1 MPRIRFYLIGLVALA
16 ALLMVGCAGG
26 GTSGKRV
33 SQASDSLNTEER
45 MPSDTLYT
53 EERAMAIFDS
63 LPERALL
70 ILDSAEI
77 VGNMPDYRADL
88 FRAKVL
94 CQSCAMLQQDSAAI
108 ICEALLRHEEAQR
121 NLNFRQDVLEL
132 LVVASRMRQ
141 DYEDLV
147 HWTVELAQLLREQGL
162 ETEALRTD
170 ADLGLAMTHIG
181 QVGEGLAM
189 IDRSIDRLG
198 GVRRF
203 NELDAWLIAVKR
215 KINVLARQNGSE
227 LQVVELTQLM
237 QQRLDDF
244 AAHPDD
250 YHDGTYREPD
260 RADIPV
266 YHDFY
271 FAQATAFRAAAYATQ
286 GNLAAARREV
296 DAFCRYPYSSTLD
309 GRMMIAQTLGRLGDY
324 ATMLATYDEAE
335 QQMMSE
341 ADTLNERR
349 AELLHG
355 RAEAALASG
364 RLAQAYD
371 YLSRYEAMKSQLSD
385 SLLRSKAHL
394 YAVRYHTLELETAL
408 QKERVIR
415 IKNLFVNVVIG
426 MLFFFA
432 VALVAYLYR
441 QRRILSE
448 KNRILVRKVVD
459 AQEYKRLYHVLKGQR
474 NGMAKADD
482 DAMAQQRLDALSDSE
497 LFDHISEVVR
507 RERLFL
513 NPVCDRQ
520 TLVDLFHISEK
531 RLGAAFSKGSSYRS
545 VASFVRDVR
554 LEYACQLLRKSP
566 DMPIADIAAA
576 SGFPSYTRF
585 ASDFKA
591 AYSISP
597 TEFRLQSQQ

>member
-1 MPRIRFYLIGLVALA
+1 
-16 ALLMVGCAGG
+16 
-26 GTSGKRV
+26 
-33 SQASDSLNTEER
+33 
-45 MPSDTLYT
+45 
-53 EERAMAIFDS
+53 MAIFDS

-108 ICEALLRHEEAQR
+108 ICEALLHHEEAQR
-121 NLNFRQDVLEL
+121 NVNFRQDVLEL

-324 ATMLATYDEAE
+324 ATMLATYDDFERY
-335 QQMMSE
+335 MVSE
-341 ADTLNERR
+341 GDTLNGARIEILR
-349 AELLHG
+349 G
-355 RAEAALASG
+355 RAEAANAAG
-364 RLAQAYD
+364 NTAQAYD
-371 YLSRYEAMKSQLSD
+371 YMRRYDELKSQLSD
-385 SLLRSKAHL
+385 NLQRSKAHL
-394 YAVRYHTLELETAL
+394 YAARYRTFELETAL
-408 QKERVIR
+408 YQERVIHM
-415 IKNLFVNVVIG
+415 KNLLVNVIIG
-426 MLFFFA
+426 MVLFIVVAAA
-432 VALVAYLYR
+432 VYLYR
-441 QRRILSE
+441 QRRLLSE
-448 KNRILVRKVVD
+448 KNYILVQKIED
-459 AQEYKRLYHVLKGQR
+459 AQEYKRLYQSLKAQK
-474 NGMAKADD
+474 NGGTARSDD
-482 DAMAQQRLDALSDSE
+482 DTTDATRLEAMTDVE
-497 LFDHISEVVR
+497 LFDYISEVIR
-507 RERLFL
+507 HEQLFL

-520 TLVDLFHISEK
+520 TLVERFHLSEK
-531 RLGAAFSKGSSYRS
+531 RIGAAFSKGSPYGNVSN
-545 VASFVRDVR
+545 FVRNAR
-554 LEYACQLLRKSP
+554 LEYACQLLRKSTT
-566 DMPIADIAAA
+566 MSIADVAAA
-576 SGFPSYTRF
+576 SGFPSYPRF
-585 ASDFKA
+585 AMDFKA

-597 TEFRLQSQQ
+597 TEYRRQSQA

>member
-1 MPRIRFYLIGLVALA
+1 MPRIRLYLIGLVAVA
-16 ALLMVGCAGG
+16 ALLMAGCADG
-26 GTSGKRV
+26 GTSEK
-33 SQASDSLNTEER
+33 R
-45 MPSDTLYT
+45 MPQGADTLYT
-53 EERAMAIFDS
+53 EERAMDIYDS
-63 LPERALL
+63 MPERALL

-77 VGNMPDYRADL
+77 VGNMPGYRADL

-94 CQSCAMLQQDSAAI
+94 CQSCTMLQQDSAAI
-108 ICEALLRHEEAQR
+108 ICEALLHHEEAQR
-121 NLNFRQDVLEL
+121 NVDFRQDVLEL

-141 DYEDLV
+141 DYEELA

-227 LQVVELTQLM
+227 PQVIELTQLM

-296 DAFCRYPYSSTLD
+296 EAFRRYPYSSTLD
-309 GRMMIAQTLGRLGDY
+309 GRIMIAPTLGRLGDY

-335 QQMMSE
+335 RHMMSE
-341 ADTLNERR
+341 GDTLNERS

-355 RAEAALASG
+355 RAEAALATG
-364 RLAQAYD
+364 HLAQAYD

-394 YAVRYHTLELETAL
+394 YAVRYHTLELETAM
-408 QKERVIR
+408 QKEHVIR
-415 IKNLFVNVVIG
+415 IINLLVNVVIG
-426 MLFFFA
+426 MLFFF
-432 VALVAYLYR
+432 VVAYLYR

-459 AQEYKRLYHVLKGQR
+459 AQEYKRLYHALKGQR
-474 NGMAKADD
+474 NGTAKADD
-482 DAMAQQRLDALSDSE
+482 DAMGLQRLDALSDSE
-497 LFDHISEVVR
+497 LFDYISEVVR

-566 DMPIADIAAA
+566 DMPIADVAAA

-597 TEFRLQSQQ
+597 TEFRLQTQQ

>member
-1 MPRIRFYLIGLVALA
+1 
-16 ALLMVGCAGG
+16 
-26 GTSGKRV
+26 
-33 SQASDSLNTEER
+33 
-45 MPSDTLYT
+45 
-53 EERAMAIFDS
+53 MAIFDS

-94 CQSCAMLQQDSAAI
+94 CQSCAMLQQDSAGI

-181 QVGEGLAM
+181 QAGEGLAM

-227 LQVVELTQLM
+227 PQVIELTQLM

-309 GRMMIAQTLGRLGDY
+309 GRMMIAQTQGRLGDY

-335 QQMMSE
+335 Q
-341 ADTLNERR
+341 
-349 AELLHG
+349 
-355 RAEAALASG
+355 AALASG
-364 RLAQAYD
+364 RLAQDYD